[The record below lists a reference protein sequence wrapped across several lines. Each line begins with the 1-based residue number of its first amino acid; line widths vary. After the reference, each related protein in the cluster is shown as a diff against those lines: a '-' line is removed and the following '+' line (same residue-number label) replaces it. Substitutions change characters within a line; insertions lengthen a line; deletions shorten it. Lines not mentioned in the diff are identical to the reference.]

1 MAKQILYD
9 VDARNK
15 LTSGMDQLAR
25 TVQST
30 LGPTGKNV
38 IIDKKFGN
46 PSSTKDGVTVSRE
59 IELPDPFE
67 NMGAK
72 IINEVATRTN
82 DKVGDGTTT
91 AVVLAE
97 AMMRE
102 GRKLVSAGIDPFAIQ
117 RGMRKAVDKVVSSIR
132 DQAIQ
137 IKDFDAVRQVGEIA
151 SNHDPLI
158 GKLLAKA
165 FESVGDDGVITLEES
180 QGVETDLEVV
190 QGLQFDKGYISP
202 YFVTDPAEMVAEYQN
217 PYILFY
223 EKKLGDLQ
231 EFVPVLEGIARAGK
245 PLVIVAEDVEG
256 DLLAALVINKLQ
268 GVLKVVAVKS
278 PGFGDRRKALM
289 EDMAILTGGQL
300 VSEDLG
306 IGLDKIDDSFF
317 GKAKKVTV
325 TKDRTTIIK
334 GAGSEESVGDRLEQ
348 INAQMEQTTSSYDKE
363 KLLERRAKLAGGVA
377 ILHVGGRTETEM
389 KERKD
394 RADDALHATRA
405 AVEEGIV
412 PGGGTAY
419 IRALSVLD
427 GLRVRG
433 DERYGV
439 DVVRRSLAAPLKQI
453 AANCGLDGGEVVS
466 EVRTKKRH
474 DGFDARKGE
483 YVNLVKAGIIDPAK
497 VTITAIENAASIA
510 GLNLTTDVL
519 VTEVADKSEPVTGAE
534 T

>member
-15 LTSGMDQLAR
+15 LTEGMAQLAQA
-25 TVQST
+25 VKST

-38 IIDKKFGN
+38 IIDKKFGS

-59 IELPDPFE
+59 VELPDPFE

-102 GRKLVSAGIDPFAIQ
+102 GRKFVSAGIDAFAIQ
-117 RGMRKAVDKVVSSIR
+117 RGIRKAVSAVVDSIR
-132 DQAIQ
+132 DQSIA

-180 QGVETDLEVV
+180 KGVDTHLEIV

-202 YFVTDPAEMVAEYQN
+202 YFITDPAEMLTEYRN
-217 PYILFY
+217 PYILFF
-223 EKKLGDLQ
+223 EKKLTDLQ
-231 EFVPVLEGIARAGK
+231 GFVPVLELAAKSDK
-245 PLVIVAEDVEG
+245 PLVICAENVEG

-268 GVLKVVAVKS
+268 GVLKVVAIKS
-278 PGFGDRRKALM
+278 PGFGDRRKSLL
-289 EDMAILTGGQL
+289 EDMAIMTGGKL

-306 IGLDKIDDSFF
+306 MSLDQIDESFF
-317 GKAKKVTV
+317 GTAKKVTI
-325 TKDRTTIIK
+325 TKDRTTIIEGGGK
-334 GAGSEESVGDRLEQ
+334 KKDLAERIEQ
-348 INAQMEQTTSSYDKE
+348 IDSQIEQTTSTYDKE
-363 KLLERRAKLAGGVA
+363 KLTERKAKLAGGVG

-412 PGGGTAY
+412 PGGGTTF
-419 IRALSVLD
+419 IRAITALD
-427 GLRVRG
+427 DVRSRG
-433 DERYGV
+433 EERYGV
-439 DVVRRSLAAPLKQI
+439 EIVRKALIAPLDQI
-453 AANCGLDGGEVVS
+453 ATNCGLDGKEIVT
-466 EVRTKKRH
+466 EVRNKKGRE
-474 DGFDARKGE
+474 GYDAKNGE
-483 YVNLVKAGIIDPAK
+483 YTSMVKAGIIDPAK
-497 VTITAIENAASIA
+497 VTITAIESAASIA

-519 VTEVADKSEPVTGAE
+519 ITDVPDKSEPAAGAQ